1 MQVIDECM
9 QAYKLGFKS
18 FNKSARLS
26 TLAKGG
32 KTKAGRTKSHLIDS
46 HESGG

>member
-18 FNKSARLS
+18 FNSGKAMPNGFSKINRSAL
-26 TLAKGG
+26 K
-32 KTKAGRTKSHLIDS
+32 
-46 HESGG
+46 